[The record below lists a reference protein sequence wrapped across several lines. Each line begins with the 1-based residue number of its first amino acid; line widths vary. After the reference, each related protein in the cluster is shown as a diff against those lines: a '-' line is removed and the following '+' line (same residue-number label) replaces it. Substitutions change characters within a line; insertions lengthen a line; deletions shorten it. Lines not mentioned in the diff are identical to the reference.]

1 HPDALAASMWA
12 AYGDSAAGFRRRGVP
27 CREVAA
33 MAAHL
38 PAGAPVQVAAN
49 PQAAWSQ
56 TDWLLADLVDATRET
71 TWTIRSML
79 SKRRPPRPSPYPRPQ
94 AAAAERWLTPTEGFD
109 TPAEFMAWRAA
120 RLHH

>member
-1 HPDALAASMWA
+1 MWA

-38 PAGAPVQVAAN
+38 PAGAPVLVAID
-49 PQAAWSQ
+49 PRAAWSQ

-71 TWTIRSML
+71 TWVIRGVF
-79 SKRRPPRPSPYPRPQ
+79 SKRRPRQPKPYPRPE
-94 AAAAERWLTPTEGFD
+94 AAGADGPWLAPTEGFD
-109 TPAEFMAWRAA
+109 TAAQFMAWRAA
-120 RLHH
+120 RLTAHR